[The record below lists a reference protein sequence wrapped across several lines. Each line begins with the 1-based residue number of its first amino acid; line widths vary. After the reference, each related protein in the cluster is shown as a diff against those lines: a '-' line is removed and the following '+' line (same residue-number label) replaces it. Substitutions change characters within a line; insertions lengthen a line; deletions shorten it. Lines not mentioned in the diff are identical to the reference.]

1 MESRLV
7 GERVGSFGLSRGSVL
22 NHLNRKLP
30 LCDRPPPTLFFV
42 CGSPLLASLRA
53 RRLASGVH
61 RMWRM
66 MVGAFLRVIVFRNL
80 GDRYDLPL
88 KKLPQGREAINRNQG
103 HMQFRTTMMQ
113 KATERLGLPCE

>member
-1 MESRLV
+1 MSAVLHSSLACVHV
-7 GERVGSFGLSRGSVL
+7 G
-22 NHLNRKLP
+22 LP
-30 LCDRPPPTLFFV
+30 LAFI
-42 CGSPLLASLRA
+42 
-53 RRLASGVH
+53 